1 MENGAKW
8 GVEEEEEAGV
18 SSTLGGKEGCGSGR
32 RKEKGR
38 ARALLPSSPDPTEH
52 GSCPQRLLHSIQHS
66 TVARYCTSTP
76 PGGAANQKRGQDSER
91 PLVASFCPGANTH
104 SL

>member
-8 GVEEEEEAGV
+8 GVEEEEEEAGV

-38 ARALLPSSPDPTEH
+38 EPTPCFLPAQTQRSMEAALRGYYT
-52 GSCPQRLLHSIQHS
+52 QYS
-66 TVARYCTSTP
+66 TV
-76 PGGAANQKRGQDSER
+76 Q
-91 PLVASFCPGANTH
+91 
-104 SL
+104 